1 MMNRILQPRDSK
13 YYYASFNRQF
23 AGCRDCPAGRYFFDE
38 ACEKV
43 AWSQVGIKTQSYTK
57 PGFGFLWSQ
66 IPKEDFSQERKRII
80 IQSTQF
86 IVFPNMVRYKVVK
99 QINVIP
105 PFKVKDVL
113 EISHSIG
120 MKQFTGK
127 KLKNHYKPIPFRIN
141 LEKNGITEQFLLY
154 YLETENKAF
163 IVRKKAGKIEWL
175 FTKAYL
181 EREQL
186 PKTFNEEE
194 WEVCYELQ
202 ERELN

>member
-99 QINVIP
+99 QINEIP

-120 MKQFTGK
+120 MKV
-127 KLKNHYKPIPFRIN
+127 Y
-141 LEKNGITEQFLLY
+141 
-154 YLETENKAF
+154 
-163 IVRKKAGKIEWL
+163 RKKTEKPFQANSIPNKFGEKWNNRAIPALL
-175 FTKAYL
+175 FRN
-181 EREQL
+181 REQS
-186 PKTFNEEE
+186 FHSA
-194 WEVCYELQ
+194 
-202 ERELN
+202 